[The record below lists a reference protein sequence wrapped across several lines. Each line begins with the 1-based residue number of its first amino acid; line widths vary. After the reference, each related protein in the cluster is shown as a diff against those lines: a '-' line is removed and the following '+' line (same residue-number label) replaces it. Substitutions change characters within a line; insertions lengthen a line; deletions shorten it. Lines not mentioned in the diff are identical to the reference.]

1 MSGIGNL
8 PPDYKQ
14 TEMDA
19 FKKSG
24 ANFSDYFDTKG
35 SGYEPVKSKSSADS
49 FLGRFKSNMA
59 DYFDENP
66 KAFDFTNKGGKS
78 VSDKVA
84 EFSSQFESG
93 FSPVAEGFGIYQP
106 PTNPMTVIPGQQGQP
121 GLLSQ
126 IAGPVAGAATQA
138 FFACDMRLKHDVDCL
153 TDMNLVKDDL
163 ADVAYFV
170 KELQDS

>member
-1 MSGIGNL
+1 MTKDFITYDLDTLEIKDKNNSGFTPGYISLGGDDN
-8 PPDYKQ
+8 
-14 TEMDA
+14 
-19 FKKSG
+19 KK
-24 ANFSDYFDTKG
+24 DK
-35 SGYEPVKSKSSADS
+35 ADS

-59 DYFDENP
+59 DYFKENP
-66 KAFDFTNKGGKS
+66 DAFDFKPGS
-78 VSDKVA
+78 VGDKATKFSD
-84 EFSSQFESG
+84 QFEGS
-93 FSPVAEGFGIYQP
+93 FDQVADGFGIFQP
-106 PTNPMTVIPGQQGQP
+106 RTNPMSVIPGQQGQP

-126 IAGPVAGAATQA
+126 IAGPVAGAAAQA